1 MYIDMYSKIVVILG
15 LATEVCI
22 VNW

>member
-1 MYIDMYSKIVVILG
+1 MYSKIVVILG